1 MRADALEGLSGRPG
15 RGPHPGAAMSAAA
28 TGNGAARTLGELVG
42 LLEDTYP
49 LDWAES
55 WDRVGLVLGERS
67 AGVDRVLLAVD
78 PTLEVAREAVET
90 GSDLL
95 ITHHPLLLR
104 GASFLPA
111 DEGKGA
117 VVTTLLRAGT
127 GLWCGHTNV
136 DRSTLGT
143 VGAWARALDLQDSRP
158 LVPPAAEAEGAHG
171 SRLFGLGAVGPLAA
185 PTTAGHGPG
194 GGAHG
199 ARRAERAHG
208 RRVPGGRRLLR
219 RGRCSHRGRRLHH
232 LGPAAPSR
240 PRARGGRRRRHRR
253 AGPAGRLPRRERVA
267 VAAAGEGPAGP
278 HRPRSRGAREHA
290 LQRSLDRHRRLNPGC
305 IGERVAPHRR
315 GHMTDPMADITRESP
330 RSGPEDVREGPKTG
344 RHGTGSAGYGGPS
357 TRSTTMSS
365 SPWSSTPKVSSKPA
379 RSSSTVSWAVAGE
392 RVASS
397 SARVTQPR

>member
-1 MRADALEGLSGRPG
+1 
-15 RGPHPGAAMSAAA
+15 MSAAA

-143 VGAWARALDLQDSRP
+143 VGA
-158 LVPPAAEAEGAHG
+158 
-171 SRLFGLGAVGPLAA
+171 
-185 PTTAGHGPG
+185 
-194 GGAHG
+194 
-199 ARRAERAHG
+199 
-208 RRVPGGRRLLR
+208 
-219 RGRCSHRGRRLHH
+219 
-232 LGPAAPSR
+232 
-240 PRARGGRRRRHRR
+240 
-253 AGPAGRLPRRERVA
+253 
-267 VAAAGEGPAGP
+267 
-278 HRPRSRGAREHA
+278 
-290 LQRSLDRHRRLNPGC
+290 
-305 IGERVAPHRR
+305 
-315 GHMTDPMADITRESP
+315 
-330 RSGPEDVREGPKTG
+330 
-344 RHGTGSAGYGGPS
+344 
-357 TRSTTMSS
+357 
-365 SPWSSTPKVSSKPA
+365 
-379 RSSSTVSWAVAGE
+379 
-392 RVASS
+392 
-397 SARVTQPR
+397 

>member
-1 MRADALEGLSGRPG
+1 
-15 RGPHPGAAMSAAA
+15 MSAAA

-171 SRLFGLGAVGPLAA
+171 SRLFGLGVVGTLAA
-185 PTTAGHGPG
+185 PTTVGEL
-194 GGAHG
+194 
-199 ARRAERAHG
+199 ARRVSSIVPATARGVAHTGAAERSVRTVAVCPGAGDSFVEAAARTGADAYITSDLRHHPALEHVEAAADATG
-208 RRVPGGRRLLR
+208 VPALLDVSHAASESLWLPLAKDLLARTVPGLEVL
-219 RGRCSHRGRRLHH
+219 
-232 LGPAAPSR
+232 
-240 PRARGGRRRRHRR
+240 
-253 AGPAGRLPRRERVA
+253 V
-267 VAAAGEGPAGP
+267 
-278 HRPRSRGAREHA
+278 
-290 LQRSLDRHRRLNPGC
+290 
-305 IGERVAPHRR
+305 
-315 GHMTDPMADITRESP
+315 
-330 RSGPEDVREGPKTG
+330 
-344 RHGTGSAGYGGPS
+344 S
-357 TRSTTMSS
+357 TRSSD
-365 SPWSSTPKVSSKPA
+365 PWTG
-379 RSSSTVSWAVAGE
+379 TAV
-392 RVASS
+392 
-397 SARVTQPR
+397 